1 MERVRSIDGLL
12 VFPSPPGRVAD
23 GHPECLSAPRRYRVS
38 RPGQPESHPGD
49 LLNRGRL
56 ER

>member
-1 MERVRSIDGLL
+1 MECVRSIDGLL